1 MLVTNE
7 TAVLKD
13 IQKGTPGRSRSI
25 GSAAWPSWITIRTT
39 TLTRLKPMTLVA

>member
-13 IQKGTPGRSRSI
+13 IQNGTPGRSRLHRQR
-25 GSAAWPSWITIRTT
+25 GLAELDRHQDDDAHQV
-39 TLTRLKPMTLVA
+39 KPMTLVA